1 MSCRPELEPIASVA
15 LVPSTVSACLLCAS
29 LSHVDAWLALL
40 FTLVL
45 VPFCACAPL
54 NPLRS
59 AASQTAV
66 ARVRSNGLRAADSNS
81 DSGDGTSSDGE
92 GDTSDAALARR
103 LADVRAE
110 VDVLLEVVARRRR
123 RRRRRRSE
131 RAPLDA
137 ASASPDGPNGVNG
150 GDGGGGSGGGG
161 ADFGGAIGGS
171 AAQVTGLSDA
181 AGSGDRLNAL
191 SSTAA
196 ADPDADTH
204 TTLFPTAQRIARAD
218 GSAEA
223 ELSAAPVTWR
233 AADGGSAMSNGAAEE
248 TAGIGGAEGETAG
261 SVGADGGT
269 SGRGGPVLDA
279 SGDEDDFMSM
289 DPPDVSVFKHAAW

>member
-1 MSCRPELEPIASVA
+1 M
-15 LVPSTVSACLLCAS
+15 
-29 LSHVDAWLALL
+29 
-40 FTLVL
+40 
-45 VPFCACAPL
+45 
-54 NPLRS
+54 
-59 AASQTAV
+59 
-66 ARVRSNGLRAADSNS
+66 
-81 DSGDGTSSDGE
+81 
-92 GDTSDAALARR
+92 
-103 LADVRAE
+103 
-110 VDVLLEVVARRRR
+110 
-123 RRRRRRSE
+123 
-131 RAPLDA
+131 
-137 ASASPDGPNGVNG
+137 NG

-161 ADFGGAIGGS
+161 ADFGGATGGG
-171 AAQVTGLSDA
+171 AAQVSGLSDA

-223 ELSAAPVTWR
+223 EVSAAPVTWR